1 MTKKLKKQNRK
12 ITLLI
17 FSILLAVWLVVS
29 SVFCVIVINGEKDR
43 LILNEQKS
51 FSRLINRL
59 ENYPYLSYGKICL
72 GLDSMAQHYDAYSL
86 DGVKEPIPSY
96 GAYPFH
102 DNKMHIIAYTTNT
115 KLKEEYNDESIN
127 DDYMLIMDT
136 DKHAYAFYNCIGN
149 NKRFTREGNIDYEHF
164 RNSMS
169 DEQYEVISKYLL
181 SKTNY
186 YELICTSFYYISP
199 GRIIPKTAD
208 IVKTT
213 NINPWNGT
221 DIFVESFSFNPS
233 DVENAQLCYNA
244 YDTRDVIPG
253 DFVVGNYDSGGL
265 IQSPYAPINYN
276 EFDLYNGKIEK
287 VGHFSYTFENRTNI
301 VIPSIGEVYE
311 NVIEEAN
318 IPTDSTTSYSEIITI
333 YYKHQFNIFESN
345 KKLLITGI
353 TGSFFFFL
361 IIGVILILS
370 LRKISK
376 TQIIEE
382 EKRRAV
388 TKALAH
394 DIKTPLF
401 IISGYA
407 QNLKE
412 NVNTDKRE
420 HYCNKII
427 ERTDEVNSLV
437 HKMLD
442 FSKLGTTEQTLV
454 LETVNVNELVSLA
467 IEDYYNLPSTKNIL
481 LDFKGDCKINA
492 DKELLRRAVSY
503 LLDNAVKYSLN
514 NTDINIVLS
523 ENSLSISNTCEN
535 ISENDISHLTEPYYR
550 VEKNRESK
558 GNGLGLSIMKSIVEL
573 HSFNLSIELKD
584 NLITFTINF

>member
-1 MTKKLKKQNRK
+1 MSKKLKKQQQK
-12 ITLLI
+12 VTVLVFTIL
-17 FSILLAVWLVVS
+17 FSVWLIVS
-29 SVFCVIVINGEKDR
+29 SVFCVIVVKNDKDR

-59 ENYPYLSYGKICL
+59 ESYPYLSYGKICL
-72 GLDSMAQHYDAYSL
+72 GLDSMAEHYDAYLL
-86 DGVKEPIPSY
+86 DGIEEPIPSY
-96 GAYPFH
+96 GAYPYH
-102 DNKMHIIAYTTNT
+102 DNQMQIIAYTDNT
-115 KLKEEYNDESIN
+115 KLKEESDDESVN

-136 DKHAYAFYNCIGN
+136 DKNAYAFYNCIGN

-169 DEQYEVISKYLL
+169 DEQYQVISKYLL
-181 SKTNY
+181 SRANY

-213 NINPWNGT
+213 NVNPWNGT
-221 DIFVESFSFNPS
+221 DTFVQSFSFNPS
-233 DVENAQLCYNA
+233 GIEKAQLCYNA

-253 DFVVGNYDSGGL
+253 DFVVGNYSSGGL

-287 VGHFSYTFENRTNI
+287 VGRFTYTFENRTNI
-301 VIPSIGEVYE
+301 AVPSIGEVYE
-311 NVIEEAN
+311 NIVEEAN
-318 IPTDSTTSYSEIITI
+318 IPTNPDSSYSEIITI
-333 YYKHQFNIFESN
+333 YYKRQFNIFESN
-345 KKLLITGI
+345 KQLLITGI
-353 TGSFFFFL
+353 SGIFLFFL
-361 IIGVILILS
+361 IIGSILIFFM
-370 LRKISK
+370 RKIIK
-376 TQIIEE
+376 TQLVEE
-382 EKRRAV
+382 EKRREV
-388 TKALAH
+388 TNALAH

-420 HYCNKII
+420 HYCNRII

-442 FSKLGTTEQTLV
+442 FSKLGETKQNLI
-454 LETVNVNELVSLA
+454 LENVDLAELINSV
-467 IEDYYNLPSTKNIL
+467 IKDYYDIPDSKSIKFDVTKKPSV
-481 LDFKGDCKINA
+481 NA
-492 DKELLRRAVSY
+492 DKELLKRAVSY
-503 LLDNAVKYSLN
+503 LFDNAIRYSLD
-514 NTDINIVLS
+514 NTDINIILN

-535 ISENDISHLTEPYYR
+535 ISYQDLKHLTEPYFR

-558 GNGLGLSIMKSIVEL
+558 GNGLGLSIVKSIVEL
-573 HSFNLSIELKD
+573 HSFNLSIEL
-584 NLITFTINF
+584 NSNVITFTIKF